1 MSDRPAASENEYPVV
16 PSPTARVTGR
26 ALGIDVGGTGI
37 KAAVVD
43 VASGELVT
51 DRIRARTPRPAT
63 PEALLAVVVDVARRL
78 EATGMLT
85 AGMPGGAGFPSAIRE
100 GRAMTATQLDRRW
113 IGAPVRRML
122 EQRLRR

>member
-1 MSDRPAASENEYPVV
+1 MSDRPAASENEYPIL

-63 PEALLAVVVDVARRL
+63 PEALLDVVVDVVRRL
-78 EATGMLT
+78 EATGKLT
-85 AGMPGGAGFPSAIRE
+85 AGMSGGAGFPSVCLLYTSPSPRD
-100 GRAMTATQLDRRW
+100 GL
-113 IGAPVRRML
+113 
-122 EQRLRR
+122 